1 MTLNI
6 ILDIVV
12 SGLLLTTIA
21 YAILLS
27 RRLGALRNDK
37 QQLEALVASLDGS
50 SHRAEAGI
58 AALKEAAERIGQQ
71 LQQRVDQGKALQ
83 GDLSYI
89 IDLGGGL
96 ADRLE
101 GTIRAR
107 RDDTRAAPELPEATP
122 RRRAATE
129 RPIGERSIGE
139 RLATERLPER
149 NVGERA
155 VVERAVGAARE
166 TLRGH
171 AVAEETA
178 PAAEPVRI
186 ADFATRAERLLRGA
200 LEARR

>member
-12 SGLLLTTIA
+12 AGLLLTTIA

-37 QQLEALVASLDGS
+37 QELEKLVASLDTS
-50 SHRAEAGI
+50 SQRAEAGI

-96 ADRLE
+96 ADRME

-107 RDDTRAAPELPEATP
+107 REDTRAAPDLPDVQS
-122 RRRAATE
+122 RRRVVNERSGGE
-129 RPIGERSIGE
+129 RPIERPS
-139 RLATERLPER
+139 
-149 NVGERA
+149 ERA

-166 TLRGH
+166 TTRGP
-171 AVAEETA
+171 APIEDTA

-186 ADFATRAERLLRGA
+186 ADFASRAERLLRGA

>member
-12 SGLLLTTIA
+12 AGLLVATIA

-37 QQLEALVASLDGS
+37 QQLEALVGSLDSS

-58 AALKEAAERIGQQ
+58 AALKQAAEQVGQQ
-71 LQQRVDQGKALQ
+71 LQQRIDQGKALQ
-83 GDLSYI
+83 SDLSYV

-107 RDDTRAAPELPEATP
+107 RDDGRAAAEMPEAPP
-122 RRRAATE
+122 RRRAVGE
-129 RPIGERSIGE
+129 RPAGDRPAGE
-139 RLATERLPER
+139 RLS
-149 NVGERA
+149 GERPSA
-155 VVERAVGAARE
+155 EP
-166 TLRGH
+166 LRGRIS
-171 AVAEETA
+171 AEEAA
-178 PAAEPVRI
+178 PAVDPSRI
-186 ADFATRAERLLRGA
+186 ADFPSRAERLLRGA

>member
-12 SGLLLTTIA
+12 AGLLLTTIA

-37 QQLEALVASLDGS
+37 QQLEALVASLDTS
-50 SHRAEAGI
+50 SQRAEASI
-58 AALKEAAERIGQQ
+58 TALKEAAERVGQQ

-107 RDDTRAAPELPEATP
+107 RDDGRAAPDLPDTQP
-122 RRRAATE
+122 RRRAVAE
-129 RPIGERSIGE
+129 RPG
-139 RLATERLPER
+139 P
-149 NVGERA
+149 VERA
-155 VVERAVGAARE
+155 FVERAVGAARE
-166 TLRGH
+166 TVRGQA
-171 AVAEETA
+171 AVEETA

-186 ADFATRAERLLRGA
+186 ADFASRAERLLRGA